1 MSETVTMWFIVLMLF
16 VSFVL
21 LANIITMARHIMV
34 MRLMTIALH
43 GFIDQQ
49 RVLNDWVLEEER
61 NSLVRTAPE

>member
-49 RVLNDWVLEEER
+49 RVLND
-61 NSLVRTAPE
+61 